1 METGWKESTDY
12 SLVHELASESLES
25 VGRVWTPAWKFKGEG
40 DLWRVTESQWGTQRP
55 KDLIVS
61 SQDLWP
67 IYGALNSEDR
77 RKEEG

>member
-12 SLVHELASESLES
+12 SLVHELASESLGLWE
-25 VGRVWTPAWKFKGEG
+25 VWTPAWKFKGEG
-40 DLWRVTESQWGTQRP
+40 LWRVTESQWGTQRP